1 MLRNLPP
8 LCRYLI
14 FTLIA
19 SALLSL
25 VLPSVEFAVIP
36 LFPAAVLH
44 GLQIWRLI
52 TYPFFFIAS
61 PRALIGSIIN
71 LAWAGMIIAY
81 FGGEL
86 ETIIHTDRLAK
97 ALGATV
103 IITGVAYALFDAEGG
118 LGGPSIIT
126 MFFLGGFA
134 YMWPKREISIFGIFF
149 VKAWIVALALFIFS
163 ILPTGGFLADAT
175 ASHLV
180 GPTAGAL
187 GAIIYLHITYRQ
199 YSFGR
204 SALKTVAGGL
214 RAAQPKRNATII
226 SSMSAQQRIDM
237 ILDKI
242 TRSGIDSLSEE
253 EREFLMRNSK

>member
-14 FTLIA
+14 FALIG
-19 SALLSL
+19 SAVLSL
-25 VLPSVEFAVIP
+25 ALPSVEFAYIP
-36 LFPAAVLH
+36 LFPAALRE
-44 GLQIWRLI
+44 LQIWRLV

-61 PRALIGSIIN
+61 PRALIGSVLN

-86 ETIIHTDRLAK
+86 ETIIHTKQLIFALAT
-97 ALGATV
+97 TV
-103 IITGVAYALFDAEGG
+103 IIGGILYSLLGAEGG
-118 LGGPSIIT
+118 LGGPSILT

-149 VKAWIVALALFIFS
+149 IKAWIVALVIFVIT
-163 ILPTGGFLADAT
+163 ILPSGGFLSDAS
-175 ASHLV
+175 AAYLF
-180 GPTAGAL
+180 GPIAGAL

-204 SALKTVAGGL
+204 SVLSRVEDIRK
-214 RAAQPKRNATII
+214 PKKQSTIN

-242 TRSGIDSLSEE
+242 TRSGIDSLSRE
-253 EREFLMRNSK
+253 ERDFLMKNSK

>member
-14 FTLIA
+14 FALIG
-19 SALLSL
+19 SAVLSL
-25 VLPSVEFAVIP
+25 LLPSVEFAAIP
-36 LFPAAVLH
+36 LYPQAVRS
-44 GLQIWRLI
+44 GQIWRLI

-61 PRALIGSIIN
+61 PRALIGSILN

-86 ETIIHTDRLAK
+86 ETIVHTDRLAK
-97 ALGATV
+97 ALGVTV
-103 IITGVAYALFDAEGG
+103 IACGILYALLGGDAG
-118 LGGPSIIT
+118 LGGPGIIT
-126 MFFLGGFA
+126 MFMLGGFA

-149 VKAWIVALALFIFS
+149 VKAWIVALVLFIIS
-163 ILPTGGFLADAT
+163 ILPTAGFLSDAT
-175 ASHLV
+175 ASHLF
-180 GPTAGAL
+180 GPIAGAL
-187 GAIIYLHITYRQ
+187 GAVIYLHIMYRQ

-204 SALKTVAGGL
+204 SVLNRMEDVSK
-214 RAAQPKRNATII
+214 PKKKANII
-226 SSMSAQQRIDM
+226 TSMSAQQRIDM

-242 TRSGIDSLSEE
+242 TRTGIDSLTEE